1 MISKS
6 KTRKARKRRPG
17 LRRRSHLLVA
27 TAMSAMIVGIV
38 ESNRL
43 VEFPS
48 GVMCTWNDLPHPAQF
63 AVIFLMLALL
73 FGVHQI
79 FGKLDSA
86 AYARLSRA
94 VKNSTGSIRYSVG
107 SPHAGYCE

>member
-6 KTRKARKRRPG
+6 KTREARKRRPP
-17 LRRRSHLLVA
+17 LRRSHLLVA
-27 TAMSAMIVGIV
+27 IAMSAMTARIV

-48 GVMCTWNDLPHPAQF
+48 SARCMWNDLPHPAQF
-63 AVIFLMLALL
+63 AIIFLMLALL
-73 FGVHQI
+73 FGVHRI
-79 FGKLDSA
+79 FGKLDNA

-94 VKNSTGSIRYSVG
+94 VTAWMNERR
-107 SPHAGYCE
+107 HAHHG